1 MLELIDAEEL
11 TTVLSAMQKSLGIGM
26 EQTKKVFLTVF
37 LFAHGYAS
45 IIANNALK
53 YDEELINSHLEQA
66 YSGAILAAKEKIV

>member
-11 TTVLSAMQKSLGIGM
+11 TPVLSAMQKSLRIGM